1 MCAMQ
6 DTKLYML
13 MYYDARLG
21 MSDYGGMFDPRWRRP
36 FCTYDAFLAFGK
48 MYALGTQAEIKGA
61 GEGLYAAA
69 ATDGKNSAILLANIG
84 EDKEISLDLAGKYF
98 AYAVTDDTRMK
109 PIELDPKAFAMAKDT
124 VVFLTTKETVFPE

>member
-1 MCAMQ
+1 
-6 DTKLYML
+6 ML

-36 FCTYDAFLAFGK
+36 FVTYDTFIAFGQL
-48 MYALGTQAEIKGA
+48 YALGTQVEVKGA
-61 GEGLYAAA
+61 GDGLYATA

-109 PIELDPKAFAMAKDT
+109 PIFLDLASFKIAKET
-124 VVFLTTKETVFPE
+124 FVFLTTEEIQIPE